1 MSLTGTGSFGNYDL
15 TAQTTGSPLAR
26 QKTHEQEEEKT
37 ALEAMSSPVGDEK
50 GIRSRPTSM
59 AGLNKSQGPQSDKGV
74 PSSGDA
80 TDTAFEDDEDAVE
93 EERRHSIVQAL
104 ARKYTSQSHAAAEG
118 VNPFTIASDD
128 KESPLNPNGP
138 NFSSRAWAK
147 AVVNLVTGEGHK
159 FRTTGVAFQNLNV
172 HGFGSTTDYQKDVG
186 NIWLEAVGLVRKL
199 TGHGQRRIDILRD
212 FDGLVRNG
220 EMLVVLGPPGSGCTT
235 FLKTIAG
242 DYNGIFM
249 DGDSYFNY
257 QGVTAKEMHTQHRG
271 EAIYTAEVD
280 THFPQL
286 SVGDTLTFAARARAP
301 RQLPPGISRDGFATH
316 LRDVVM
322 AMFGISHT
330 VNTQVGNEYIRGV
343 SGGERKRVTISE
355 AALSNAPLQCW
366 DNSTRGLDS
375 ANAVEFCKTLK
386 LQSDL
391 FGSTACVSIYQ
402 APQSAY
408 DYFDKALVLYEGRQI
423 FFGRADAARQYFID
437 LGFECP
443 SRQTTPDFLTSMT
456 SPQERIIR
464 PGFEA
469 KAPRTPDEFA
479 AAWKNSPEYGS
490 LKAEIEEYKESHPIN
505 GPDAVAF
512 RASKKAQQAR
522 GQRLKSPFTLS
533 YIQQVQLCLWRGW
546 RRLMGDPS
554 LSIGALIGNFIMAL
568 IISSVFFNLQPNTD
582 SFYRRGALLFFACLM
597 NAFAS
602 ALEIL
607 TLYAQRPIV
616 EKHARYALYHPSAEA
631 VASML
636 CDMPYK
642 IANTLVFNI
651 TLYFMSNLRREP
663 GAFFFFLL
671 ISFVTV
677 LSMSMIFRTIA
688 STSRTLSQAMVP
700 AAIIILALVIFTGF
714 VIPIDYMLGWC
725 RWINY
730 IDPVAYSFEALMVN
744 EFHGRTF
751 ECSTYVPSMRLPA
764 YANVGDKNH
773 VCSSIGAVMGSGFVN
788 GDDYIN
794 SGFRYYHQNKWRNF
808 GIILVFI
815 VGFLSFY
822 LYAAE
827 NVAAKKSK
835 GEVLVFR
842 RGHKP
847 ASFKE
852 NKGDAESG
860 GTPVAGPV
868 VKADNGH
875 VSDGHS
881 TDGAGMLQ
889 EQKSVFHWNN
899 VCYEVKVKGETRQ
912 ILNNVDGWVKPGTLT
927 ALMGVS
933 GAGKTTLLDC
943 LADRTAMGVITGE
956 MLVDGRPR
964 DTSFQRKT
972 GYVQQQ
978 DLHLQTTTVREALN
992 FSALLRQPAHVPRSE
1007 KLAYVD
1013 EVIRLLDMEEYA
1025 DAVIGVPGE
1034 GLNVEQRKRLT
1045 IGVELAAKPPL
1056 LLFVDEP
1063 TSGLDSQTSWAILDL
1078 LEKLT
1083 KSGQAILCT
1092 IHQPS
1097 AMLFQR
1103 FDRLLFLAKGGK
1115 TVYFGDIGE
1124 NSREM
1129 TAYFERQGGFPC
1141 PAEANPAEWMLE
1153 VIGAAPGST
1162 SDIDWHQA
1170 WRNSPEFSA
1179 VQEELQRLK
1188 VNEKESNPISEDP
1201 GSYREFAASFWQ
1213 QLVFVTHRVFQQY
1226 WRTPSYIYS
1235 KMALC
1240 VLVALFIGF
1249 VFYKAPNTIQGM
1261 QNQMFAIFNI
1271 LTVFGQLVQQTMP
1284 HFVIQRSLYEVRERP
1299 SKVYG
1304 WKVFMLSQIIVEL
1317 PWNTLMAGLMFVCWY
1332 FPVGLQA
1339 NAMDAG
1345 QTAERGGLMFLLL
1358 VAFLLFTST
1367 FTDFIIAGF
1376 ETAEAG
1382 GNIAN
1387 LLFSLCLIFCGVLAG
1402 PDVMPRF
1409 WIFMYRLSPF
1419 SYLVSAMLST
1429 AVANTSIECANNE
1442 LLQFKPA
1449 DGMTCKE
1456 YMEPYI
1462 SQFGGYLQDEANNTM
1477 CSFCT
1482 ISDTNVYL
1490 ASVNTSYDDRWRNFG
1505 ILWAYIIFN
1514 IFAALGLYW
1523 LVRVPKKKLGKKKQ
1537 E

>member
-1 MSLTGTGSFGNYDL
+1 MSFTGAGSFGNYDL
-15 TAQTTGSPLAR
+15 TAQMTGSPLAR
-26 QKTHEQEEEKT
+26 QTTHEQEET
-37 ALEAMSSPVGDEK
+37 VTPPGSSPGQNEKASGTRATSTTEVADGEGGFDTGAEDGD
-50 GIRSRPTSM
+50 
-59 AGLNKSQGPQSDKGV
+59 
-74 PSSGDA
+74 
-80 TDTAFEDDEDAVE
+80 DAVE
-93 EERRHSIVQAL
+93 QDRRHSIVQDL
-104 ARKYTSQSHAAAEG
+104 ARKYTAQSNAAVEG
-118 VNPFTIASDD
+118 VNPFSVASED

-138 NFSSRAWAK
+138 NFSARAWAK
-147 AVVNLVTGEGHK
+147 AVVKMVTGEGHQ
-159 FRTTGVAFQNLNV
+159 FRTTGVAFQDLNV
-172 HGFGSTTDYQKDVG
+172 HGFGSPTDYQKDVI
-186 NIWLEAVGLVRKL
+186 NVWLETVSLVRKL
-199 TGHGQRRIDILRD
+199 TGHGKRRIDILRD

-235 FLKTIAG
+235 LLKTIAG

-249 DGDSYFNY
+249 DDDSYFNY
-257 QGVTAKEMHTQHRG
+257 QGMTAKEMHTHHRG

-301 RQLPPGISRDGFATH
+301 RQLPPGISKTMFANH

-330 VNTQVGNEYIRGV
+330 MDTRVGNEYIRGV

-375 ANAVEFCKTLK
+375 ANAIEFCKTLR
-386 LQSDL
+386 LQTEL

-408 DYFDKALVLYEGRQI
+408 DLFDKAIVLYEGRQI
-423 FFGRADAARQYFID
+423 FFGKADEARQYFIN
-437 LGFECP
+437 LGFDCP

-456 SPQERIIR
+456 SPHERIIR

-479 AAWKNSPEYGS
+479 AAWKNSSEYKN
-490 LKAEIEEYKESHPIN
+490 LRAEIEEYKQSHPIN
-505 GPDAVAF
+505 GPDAEAF

-522 GQRLKSPFTLS
+522 SQRLKSPFTLS
-533 YIQQVQLCLWRGW
+533 YIQQIQLCLWRGW
-546 RRLMGDPS
+546 RRLVGDPS
-554 LSIGALIGNFIMAL
+554 LTVGALIGNFVMAL
-568 IISSVFFNLQPNTD
+568 IIASVFYDLQPNTA
-582 SFYRRGALLFFACLM
+582 SFYQRGALLFFACLM

-616 EKHARYALYHPSAEA
+616 EKHDRYALYHPSAEA
-631 VASML
+631 IASML

-642 IANTLVFNI
+642 VANTIVFNL
-651 TLYFMSNLRREP
+651 TLYFMTGLRREP

-671 ISFVTV
+671 ISFCTV
-677 LSMSMIFRTIA
+677 LTMSMIFRTIA
-688 STSRTLSQAMVP
+688 SSSRTLSQAMVP
-700 AAIIILALVIFTGF
+700 AALIILALVIFTGF

-730 IDPVAYSFEALMVN
+730 IDPVAYAFESLMVN
-744 EFHGRTF
+744 EFSGRTF
-751 ECSTYVPSMRLPA
+751 ECTQYIPEPGYLGGGPMNRA
-764 YANVGDKNH
+764 
-773 VCSSIGAVMGSGFVN
+773 CSSIGSVPGVGFVN

-794 SGFRYYHQNKWRNF
+794 SGFRYYHANKWRNL
-808 GIILVFI
+808 GIIFVFMA
-815 VGFLSFY
+815 GFLACYMFS
-822 LYAAE
+822 AE
-827 NVAAKKSK
+827 NVAAQKSK

-868 VKADNGH
+868 VKAADGN
-875 VSDGHS
+875 VSDGRS
-881 TDGAGMLQ
+881 SNKEAGMLQ
-889 EQKSVFHWNN
+889 KQTSVFHWND

-943 LADRTAMGVITGE
+943 LADRTSMGVITGE
-956 MLVDGRPR
+956 MLVDGNPR

-992 FSALLRQPAHVPRSE
+992 FSALLRQPAHVPRAE

-1013 EVIRLLDMEEYA
+1013 EVIKLLEMEDYA

-1124 NSREM
+1124 NSKAM
-1129 TAYFERQGGFPC
+1129 TSYFERSGGFPC
-1141 PAEANPAEWMLE
+1141 PPEANPAEWMLE
-1153 VIGAAPGST
+1153 VIGAAPGSH

-1170 WRNSPEFSA
+1170 WRDSPEYA
-1179 VQEELQRLK
+1179 GVQDELQRLK
-1188 VNEKESNPISEDP
+1188 ADVKESTPVSNDP
-1201 GSYREFAASFWQ
+1201 GSYREFAASFSQ
-1213 QLVFVTHRVFQQY
+1213 QLVQVTHRVFQQY

-1235 KMALC
+1235 KTALC

-1249 VFYKAPNTIQGM
+1249 VFFKAPNTQQGM
-1261 QNQMFAIFNI
+1261 QNQMFAIFQI

-1317 PWNTLMAGLMFVCWY
+1317 PWNTLMGALMYFCWY
-1332 FPVGLQA
+1332 YPVGLYA
-1339 NAMDAG
+1339 NASDAG
-1345 QTAERGGLMFLLL
+1345 QTAERGALMFLLL

-1387 LLFSLCLIFCGVLAG
+1387 LLFMLCLIFCGVLAS
-1402 PDVMPRF
+1402 PDTMPRF
-1409 WIFMYRLSPF
+1409 WIFMYRVSPF

-1429 AVANTSIECANNE
+1429 AVANTEMYCAANE
-1442 LLQFKPA
+1442 FINFKPT
-1449 DGMTCKE
+1449 DGMNCGD
-1456 YMEPYI
+1456 YMKTWMEKA
-1462 SQFGGYLQDEANNTM
+1462 GGYLMDESATDM
-1477 CSFCT
+1477 CSYCT
-1482 ISDTNVYL
+1482 VRYTNDYL
-1490 ASVNTSYDDRWRNFG
+1490 ANVNSDYADRWRNFG
-1505 ILWAYIIFN
+1505 ILWVYIIFN
-1514 IFAALGLYW
+1514 VFAALALYW
-1523 LVRVPKKKLGKKKQ
+1523 LVRVPKNKLGKKTKK

>member
-1 MSLTGTGSFGNYDL
+1 M
-15 TAQTTGSPLAR
+15 
-26 QKTHEQEEEKT
+26 
-37 ALEAMSSPVGDEK
+37 
-50 GIRSRPTSM
+50 
-59 AGLNKSQGPQSDKGV
+59 
-74 PSSGDA
+74 
-80 TDTAFEDDEDAVE
+80 
-93 EERRHSIVQAL
+93 
-104 ARKYTSQSHAAAEG
+104 
-118 VNPFTIASDD
+118 
-128 KESPLNPNGP
+128 
-138 NFSSRAWAK
+138 
-147 AVVNLVTGEGHK
+147 
-159 FRTTGVAFQNLNV
+159 
-172 HGFGSTTDYQKDVG
+172 
-186 NIWLEAVGLVRKL
+186 
-199 TGHGQRRIDILRD
+199 
-212 FDGLVRNG
+212 
-220 EMLVVLGPPGSGCTT
+220 
-235 FLKTIAG
+235 
-242 DYNGIFM
+242 
-249 DGDSYFNY
+249 
-257 QGVTAKEMHTQHRG
+257 TAKEMHTHHRG

-286 SVGDTLTFAARARAP
+286 TVGDTLTFAAHARAP
-301 RQLPPGISRDGFATH
+301 RQLPPGVSKTMFANH

-330 VNTQVGNEYIRGV
+330 INTRVGNEYIRGV

-375 ANAVEFCKTLK
+375 ANAVEFCKTLR
-386 LQSDL
+386 LQTEL

-408 DYFDKALVLYEGRQI
+408 DLFDKALVLYEGRQI
-423 FFGRADAARQYFID
+423 FFGKASDAKQYFIN

-456 SPQERIIR
+456 SPQERIVR

-479 AAWKNSPEYGS
+479 AAWKNSAEYRA
-490 LKAEIEEYKESHPIN
+490 LQAEIEEYKKEHPIN
-505 GPDAVAF
+505 GPDAEAF
-512 RASKKAQQAR
+512 RASKRAQQAKA
-522 GQRLKSPFTLS
+522 QRLKSPFTLS
-533 YIQQVQLCLWRGW
+533 YVQQVNLCLWRGW
-546 RRLMGDPS
+546 RRLIGDPS
-554 LSIGALIGNFIMAL
+554 LSVGALIGNFIMAL
-568 IISSVFFNLQPNTD
+568 IISSVFFDLKPNTA
-582 SFYRRGALLFFACLM
+582 SFYQRGALLFFACLM

-616 EKHARYALYHPSAEA
+616 EKHDRYALYHPSAEA

-642 IANTLVFNI
+642 VANTIVFNI
-651 TLYFMSNLRREP
+651 TLYFMSNLRREA

-671 ISFVTV
+671 ISFFTV
-677 LSMSMIFRTIA
+677 MTMSMMFRTIA
-688 STSRTLSQAMVP
+688 SSSRTLSQAMVP
-700 AAIIILALVIFTGF
+700 AAVIILALVIFTGF

-730 IDPVAYSFEALMVN
+730 LDPLAYAFESLMVN

-751 ECSTYVPSMRLPA
+751 ECSQYVPSRSFPG
-764 YANVGDKNH
+764 YQNVGSANR
-773 VCSSIGAVMGSGFVN
+773 VCSAIGSVAGLDVVN

-794 SGFRYYHQNKWRNF
+794 SGFRYYHAHKWRNF
-808 GIILVFI
+808 GIIIVFMI
-815 VGFLSFY
+815 GFLACY
-822 LYAAE
+822 MVAAE

-860 GTPVAGPV
+860 GTPVAG
-868 VKADNGH
+868 KSANGN
-875 VSDGHS
+875 VSDGNS
-881 TDGAGMLQ
+881 SDKEAGMLQ
-889 EQKSVFHWNN
+889 KQTSVFHWNN

-943 LADRTAMGVITGE
+943 LADRTSMGVITGE

-992 FSALLRQPAHVPRSE
+992 FSALLRQPAHVPREE

-1013 EVIRLLDMEEYA
+1013 EVIKLLEMEEYA

-1115 TVYFGDIGE
+1115 TVYFGDIGK
-1124 NSREM
+1124 NSKTM
-1129 TAYFERQGGFPC
+1129 TSYFERNGGFPC
-1141 PAEANPAEWMLE
+1141 PPDANPAEWMLE

-1162 SDIDWHQA
+1162 TDIDWHQT
-1170 WRNSPEFSA
+1170 WRESPEYTA
-1179 VQEELQRLK
+1179 VQDELQRLK
-1188 VNEKESNPISEDP
+1188 RDVKESNPITDDP
-1201 GSYREFAASFWQ
+1201 GSYREFAASFWE
-1213 QLVFVTHRVFQQY
+1213 QLVYVTHRVFQQY

-1235 KMALC
+1235 KAALC
-1240 VLVALFIGF
+1240 ILVALFIGF
-1249 VFYKAPNTIQGM
+1249 VFFKAPNTIQGL

-1271 LTVFGQLVQQTMP
+1271 LTIFGQLVQQTMP
-1284 HFVIQRSLYEVRERP
+1284 HFVVQRSLYEVRERP

-1317 PWNTLMAGLMFVCWY
+1317 PWNTLMAALMYFCWY
-1332 FPVGLQA
+1332 YPVGLQE
-1339 NAMDAG
+1339 NAAAAG
-1345 QTAERGGLMFLLL
+1345 QTTERGALMFLLL

-1387 LLFSLCLIFCGVLAG
+1387 LLFSLCLIFCGVLAT
-1402 PDVMPRF
+1402 PDTMPRF
-1409 WIFMYRLSPF
+1409 WIFMYRVSPF
-1419 SYLVSAMLST
+1419 TYLVSAMLST
-1429 AVANTSIECANNE
+1429 AVANTDVFCAANE
-1442 LLQFKPA
+1442 FLHFAPP
-1449 DGMTCKE
+1449 DGLTCGE

-1462 SQFGGYLQDEANNTM
+1462 KTFSGYLQDPQNTTM
-1477 CSFCT
+1477 CSYCT
-1482 ISDTNVYL
+1482 ISKTNVFL
-1490 ASVNTSYDDRWRNFG
+1490 ASVQSSYDDRWRNFG
-1505 ILWAYIIFN
+1505 ILWVYIIFN

-1537 E
+1537 D

>member
-1 MSLTGTGSFGNYDL
+1 M
-15 TAQTTGSPLAR
+15 
-26 QKTHEQEEEKT
+26 
-37 ALEAMSSPVGDEK
+37 
-50 GIRSRPTSM
+50 
-59 AGLNKSQGPQSDKGV
+59 
-74 PSSGDA
+74 
-80 TDTAFEDDEDAVE
+80 
-93 EERRHSIVQAL
+93 
-104 ARKYTSQSHAAAEG
+104 
-118 VNPFTIASDD
+118 
-128 KESPLNPNGP
+128 
-138 NFSSRAWAK
+138 
-147 AVVNLVTGEGHK
+147 
-159 FRTTGVAFQNLNV
+159 
-172 HGFGSTTDYQKDVG
+172 
-186 NIWLEAVGLVRKL
+186 
-199 TGHGQRRIDILRD
+199 
-212 FDGLVRNG
+212 
-220 EMLVVLGPPGSGCTT
+220 
-235 FLKTIAG
+235 
-242 DYNGIFM
+242 
-249 DGDSYFNY
+249 
-257 QGVTAKEMHTQHRG
+257 TAKEMHTHHRG

-286 SVGDTLTFAARARAP
+286 TVGDTLTFAAHARAP
-301 RQLPPGISRDGFATH
+301 RQLPPGVSKTMFANH

-330 VNTQVGNEYIRGV
+330 INTRVGNEYIRGV

-375 ANAVEFCKTLK
+375 ANAVEFCKTLR
-386 LQSDL
+386 LQTEL

-408 DYFDKALVLYEGRQI
+408 DLFDKALVLYEGRQI
-423 FFGRADAARQYFID
+423 FFGKASDAKQYFIN

-456 SPQERIIR
+456 SPQERIVR

-479 AAWKNSPEYGS
+479 AAWKNSAEYRA
-490 LKAEIEEYKESHPIN
+490 LQAEIEEYKKEHPIN
-505 GPDAVAF
+505 GPDAEAF
-512 RASKKAQQAR
+512 RASKRAQQAKA
-522 GQRLKSPFTLS
+522 QRLKSPFTLS
-533 YIQQVQLCLWRGW
+533 YVQQVNLCLWRGW
-546 RRLMGDPS
+546 RRLIGDPS
-554 LSIGALIGNFIMAL
+554 LSVGALIGNFIMAL
-568 IISSVFFNLQPNTD
+568 IISSVFFDLKPNTA
-582 SFYRRGALLFFACLM
+582 SFYQRGALLFFACLM

-616 EKHARYALYHPSAEA
+616 EKHDRYALYHPSAEA

-642 IANTLVFNI
+642 VANTIVFNI
-651 TLYFMSNLRREP
+651 TLYFMSNLRREA

-671 ISFVTV
+671 ISFFTV
-677 LSMSMIFRTIA
+677 MTMSMMFRTIA
-688 STSRTLSQAMVP
+688 SSSRTLSQAMVP
-700 AAIIILALVIFTGF
+700 AAVIILALVIFTGF

-730 IDPVAYSFEALMVN
+730 LDPLAYAFESLMVN

-751 ECSTYVPSMRLPA
+751 ECSQYVPSRSFPG
-764 YANVGDKNH
+764 YQNVGSANR
-773 VCSSIGAVMGSGFVN
+773 VCSAIGSVAGLDVVN

-794 SGFRYYHQNKWRNF
+794 SGFRYYHAHKWRNF
-808 GIILVFI
+808 GIIIVFMI
-815 VGFLSFY
+815 GFLACY
-822 LYAAE
+822 MVAAE

-860 GTPVAGPV
+860 GTPVAG
-868 VKADNGH
+868 KSANGN
-875 VSDGHS
+875 VSDGNS
-881 TDGAGMLQ
+881 SDKEAGMLQ
-889 EQKSVFHWNN
+889 KQTSVFHWNN

-943 LADRTAMGVITGE
+943 LADRTSMGVITGE

-992 FSALLRQPAHVPRSE
+992 FSALLRQPAHVPREE

-1013 EVIRLLDMEEYA
+1013 EVIKLLEMEEYA

-1115 TVYFGDIGE
+1115 TVYFGDIGK
-1124 NSREM
+1124 NSKTM
-1129 TAYFERQGGFPC
+1129 TSYFERNGGFPC
-1141 PAEANPAEWMLE
+1141 PPDANPAEWMLE

-1162 SDIDWHQA
+1162 TDIDWHQT
-1170 WRNSPEFSA
+1170 WRESPEYTA
-1179 VQEELQRLK
+1179 VQDELQRLK
-1188 VNEKESNPISEDP
+1188 RDVKESNPITDDP
-1201 GSYREFAASFWQ
+1201 GSYREFAASFWE
-1213 QLVFVTHRVFQQY
+1213 QLVYVTHRVFQQY

-1235 KMALC
+1235 KAALC
-1240 VLVALFIGF
+1240 ILVALFIGF
-1249 VFYKAPNTIQGM
+1249 VFFKAPNTIQGL

-1271 LTVFGQLVQQTMP
+1271 LTIFGQLVQQTMP
-1284 HFVIQRSLYEVRERP
+1284 HFVVQRSLYEVRERP

-1317 PWNTLMAGLMFVCWY
+1317 PWNTLMAALMYFCWY
-1332 FPVGLQA
+1332 YPVGLQE
-1339 NAMDAG
+1339 NAAAAG
-1345 QTAERGGLMFLLL
+1345 QTTERGALMFLLL

-1387 LLFSLCLIFCGVLAG
+1387 LLFSLCLIFCGVLAT
-1402 PDVMPRF
+1402 PDTMPRF
-1409 WIFMYRLSPF
+1409 WIFMYRVSPF
-1419 SYLVSAMLST
+1419 TYLVSAMLST
-1429 AVANTSIECANNE
+1429 AVANTDVFCAANE
-1442 LLQFKPA
+1442 FLHFAPP
-1449 DGMTCKE
+1449 DGLTCGE

-1462 SQFGGYLQDEANNTM
+1462 KTFSGYLQDPQNTTM
-1477 CSFCT
+1477 CSYCT
-1482 ISDTNVYL
+1482 ISKTNVFL
-1490 ASVNTSYDDRWRNFG
+1490 ASVQSSYDDRWRNFG
-1505 ILWAYIIFN
+1505 YVSHSALVHTRGSLTPSRSILWVYIIFN

-1537 E
+1537 D

>member
-1 MSLTGTGSFGNYDL
+1 M
-15 TAQTTGSPLAR
+15 
-26 QKTHEQEEEKT
+26 
-37 ALEAMSSPVGDEK
+37 
-50 GIRSRPTSM
+50 
-59 AGLNKSQGPQSDKGV
+59 
-74 PSSGDA
+74 
-80 TDTAFEDDEDAVE
+80 
-93 EERRHSIVQAL
+93 
-104 ARKYTSQSHAAAEG
+104 
-118 VNPFTIASDD
+118 
-128 KESPLNPNGP
+128 
-138 NFSSRAWAK
+138 
-147 AVVNLVTGEGHK
+147 
-159 FRTTGVAFQNLNV
+159 
-172 HGFGSTTDYQKDVG
+172 
-186 NIWLEAVGLVRKL
+186 
-199 TGHGQRRIDILRD
+199 
-212 FDGLVRNG
+212 
-220 EMLVVLGPPGSGCTT
+220 
-235 FLKTIAG
+235 
-242 DYNGIFM
+242 
-249 DGDSYFNY
+249 
-257 QGVTAKEMHTQHRG
+257 TAKEMHTHHRG

-301 RQLPPGISRDGFATH
+301 RQLPPGISKTMFANH
-316 LRDVVM
+316 MRDVVM

-330 VNTQVGNEYIRGV
+330 IDTRVGNEYIRGV

-375 ANAVEFCKTLK
+375 ANAIEFCKTLR
-386 LQSDL
+386 LQTEL

-408 DYFDKALVLYEGRQI
+408 DLFDKAIVLYEGRQI
-423 FFGRADAARQYFID
+423 FFGKASEARQYFIN
-437 LGFECP
+437 LGFDCP

-456 SPQERIIR
+456 SPQERVVR
-464 PGFEA
+464 PGFEG

-479 AAWKNSPEYGS
+479 AAWKNSSEYKS
-490 LKAEIEEYKESHPIN
+490 LRAEIEEYKQSHPIN
-505 GPDAVAF
+505 GPDAEAF

-522 GQRLKSPFTLS
+522 SQRLKSPFTLS
-533 YIQQVQLCLWRGW
+533 YAQQIQLCLWRGW

-554 LSIGALIGNFIMAL
+554 LTLGALIGNFIMAL
-568 IISSVFFNLQPNTD
+568 IIASVFYDLQPNTA
-582 SFYRRGALLFFACLM
+582 SFYQRGALLFFACLM

-616 EKHARYALYHPSAEA
+616 EKHDRYALYHPSAEA
-631 VASML
+631 IASML

-642 IANTLVFNI
+642 VANTIVFNL
-651 TLYFMSNLRREP
+651 TLYFMTGLRREP

-671 ISFVTV
+671 ISFCTV
-677 LSMSMIFRTIA
+677 LTMSMIFRTIA
-688 STSRTLSQAMVP
+688 SSSRTLSQAMVP
-700 AAIIILALVIFTGF
+700 AALIILALVIFTGF

-730 IDPVAYSFEALMVN
+730 IDPLAYAFESLMVN

-751 ECSTYVPSMRLPA
+751 ECTQYIPTPGYGGGGPMNSA
-764 YANVGDKNH
+764 
-773 VCSSIGAVMGSGFVN
+773 CSSIGNVPGSGFVN

-794 SGFRYYHQNKWRNF
+794 SGFQYYHIHKWRNL
-808 GIILVFI
+808 GIIFVFMA
-815 VGFLSFY
+815 GFLACYMFS
-822 LYAAE
+822 AE
-827 NVAAKKSK
+827 NVAAQKSK

-860 GTPVAGPV
+860 GTPVVGPV
-868 VKADNGH
+868 VKAADGN

-881 TDGAGMLQ
+881 TDKSAGMLQ
-889 EQKSVFHWNN
+889 RQTSVFHWNN

-943 LADRTAMGVITGE
+943 LADRTSMGVITGE
-956 MLVDGRPR
+956 MLVDGNPR

-992 FSALLRQPAHVPRSE
+992 FSAVLRQPAHVPRAE

-1013 EVIRLLDMEEYA
+1013 EVIKLLEMEEYA

-1124 NSREM
+1124 NSKTM
-1129 TAYFERQGGFPC
+1129 TSYFERNSGVPC
-1141 PAEANPAEWMLE
+1141 PEEANPAEWMLE
-1153 VIGAAPGST
+1153 VIGAAPGSS
-1162 SDIDWHQA
+1162 SDVDWHQA
-1170 WRNSPEFSA
+1170 WRDSPEYA
-1179 VQEELQRLK
+1179 GVQGELQRLK
-1188 VNEKESNPISEDP
+1188 SDVKESTPVSNDP
-1201 GSYREFAASFWQ
+1201 GSYREFAAPFAQ
-1213 QLVFVTHRVFQQY
+1213 QLVQVTHRVFQQY

-1235 KMALC
+1235 KAALC

-1249 VFYKAPNTIQGM
+1249 VFFKAPNTQQGM
-1261 QNQMFAIFNI
+1261 QNR
-1271 LTVFGQLVQQTMP
+1271 
-1284 HFVIQRSLYEVRERP
+1284 RSTLSLSHPPLHYRATL
-1299 SKVYG
+1299 KL
-1304 WKVFMLSQIIVEL
+1304 WML
-1317 PWNTLMAGLMFVCWY
+1317 
-1332 FPVGLQA
+1332 
-1339 NAMDAG
+1339 
-1345 QTAERGGLMFLLL
+1345 
-1358 VAFLLFTST
+1358 
-1367 FTDFIIAGF
+1367 
-1376 ETAEAG
+1376 
-1382 GNIAN
+1382 
-1387 LLFSLCLIFCGVLAG
+1387 
-1402 PDVMPRF
+1402 
-1409 WIFMYRLSPF
+1409 
-1419 SYLVSAMLST
+1419 
-1429 AVANTSIECANNE
+1429 
-1442 LLQFKPA
+1442 
-1449 DGMTCKE
+1449 
-1456 YMEPYI
+1456 
-1462 SQFGGYLQDEANNTM
+1462 
-1477 CSFCT
+1477 
-1482 ISDTNVYL
+1482 
-1490 ASVNTSYDDRWRNFG
+1490 
-1505 ILWAYIIFN
+1505 
-1514 IFAALGLYW
+1514 
-1523 LVRVPKKKLGKKKQ
+1523 
-1537 E
+1537 